1 MFSHLY
7 AQRILC
13 LFSCSW
19 YTQGRFSTLL
29 HTPLTK
35 GFITKQPYK
44 EVLTHVSDTI
54 LGACYIF
61 GLWAFSLY
69 KMLSLL
75 AMSLEHFPRCS
86 LTPPP
91 CSLFN
96 RRGAVHYFPSFG
108 PNLRY
113 YLPLTSLKNS
123 VWFALSTGGGDD
135 GHQVNPWVTMSRTG
149 MLQTHCGPLIFLCV
163 SNSLIPHRNN
173 CT

>member
-7 AQRILC
+7 VRKILC

-19 YTQGRFSTLL
+19 YTQGWFNTLV
-29 HTPLTK
+29 HTSLLK

-44 EVLTHVSDTI
+44 EVLTHVSNTI
-54 LGACYIF
+54 LGACYFF

-75 AMSLEHFPRCS
+75 AVSLEYSPRPS
-86 LTPPP
+86 LAPPP

-96 RRGAVHYFPSFG
+96 RMGAVHYFPSFG
-108 PNLRY
+108 PNLRH

-123 VWFALSTGGGDD
+123 VWFALSSSGGDD
-135 GHQVNPWVTMSRTG
+135 GQQVTPWVAMSRTG
-149 MLQTHCGPLIFLCV
+149 MLQTHWGPLSSFCV
-163 SNSLIPHRNN
+163 F
-173 CT
+173 